1 MADGDAPAGGR
12 SEVPATTPTDR
23 LRRRAVLAAALALP
37 VARGAGAATPATD
50 AGTPAPVGAAV
61 PASAAPTRTPAPA
74 ATDAPAAPLPP
85 RALVFPRDFGS
96 HPELRT
102 EWWYVT
108 GRATARADGRD
119 AGREFGFQL
128 TFFRSR
134 VDATRGMRSAF
145 AAHQLISAH
154 AALTDLDGPNGRL
167 QHDERIARAG
177 FGVAGA
183 SETDTAVNLRD
194 WRLRREA
201 DGRYEATLPAGDFG
215 LALTFTPTQP
225 VLLQGNAGLS
235 RKGPDPAQASYYY
248 SEPQLATRGRIT
260 LAGRAFEVDG
270 VAWLDHEWSEAL
282 LHPEAVGWDW
292 IGMNLDD
299 GSALTAFHLRRAD
312 GSALWAGGSFRSKGG
327 PSRTFGADEVR
338 FEAQE
343 RWTSPRTRAVYP
355 TRWRVDTPAG
365 RFTVRALLDDQELD
379 SRASTGAVYWEGAS
393 ELLDDRGR
401 RVGRGYLEM
410 TGYVARLRL

>member
-1 MADGDAPAGGR
+1 MDDGF
-12 SEVPATTPTDR
+12 DR
-23 LRRRAVLAAALALP
+23 DRRAVLAALLALP
-37 VARGAGAATPATD
+37 VARGAAAAEPPEADAGAAPSA
-50 AGTPAPVGAAV
+50 GAAL
-61 PASAAPTRTPAPA
+61 PASATPTRTPAPVPSGA
-74 ATDAPAAPLPP
+74 EAPAAALPP

-102 EWWYVT
+102 EWWYIT
-108 GRATARADGRD
+108 GRATARADGR
-119 AGREFGFQL
+119 APGREFGFQL

-145 AAHQLISAH
+145 AARQLVSAH
-154 AALTDLDGPNGRL
+154 AALTDLDGANGRL
-167 QHDERIARAG
+167 RHDERIARAG

-183 SETDTAVNLRD
+183 SERDTDVNLRD
-194 WRLRREA
+194 WHPRRRPA
-201 DGRYEATLPAGDFG
+201 DGHYEAALPAGDFA
-215 LALTFTPTQP
+215 LALTFAPTQP
-225 VLLQGNAGLS
+225 VLLQGRAGLS
-235 RKGPDPAQASYYY
+235 RKGPDPSQASYYY

-260 LAGRAFEVDG
+260 LQGQAFEVDG
-270 VAWLDHEWSEAL
+270 TAWLDHEWSEAL

-312 GSALWAGGSFRSKGG
+312 GSALWAGGSFRPRDGAA
-327 PSRTFGADEVR
+327 RTFGADEVR
-338 FEAQE
+338 FEAQA

-355 TRWRVDTPAG
+355 TRWQVDTPAG
-365 RFTVRALLDDQELD
+365 RFAVRALLADQELD
-379 SRASTGAVYWEGAS
+379 SRASTGSVYWEGAS
-393 ELLDDRGR
+393 ELLDAGGR